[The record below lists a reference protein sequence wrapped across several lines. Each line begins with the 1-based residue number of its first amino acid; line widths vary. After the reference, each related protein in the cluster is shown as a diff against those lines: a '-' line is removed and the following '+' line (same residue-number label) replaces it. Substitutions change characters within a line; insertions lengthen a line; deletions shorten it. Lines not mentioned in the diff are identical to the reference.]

1 MGRKR
6 FDEMPCAIAQTL
18 NRVGDWW
25 TLLIVRDAMKGA
37 RRFSDFHESTG
48 IAKNILTDRLKKLVE
63 NGVMTRVEV
72 GVRGQRQE
80 YILTESGEDLFP
92 ILMAMQQWGDKW
104 VFGTNQIPSIV
115 YDKRTGENLAPVQV
129 TNLSGDR
136 VNHGDIDTK
145 DGPGSQT
152 LLEAS

>member
-48 IAKNILTDRLKKLVE
+48 IAKNILTDRLKKLVD
-63 NGVMTRVEV
+63 NGVMTRIEV

-80 YILTESGEDLFP
+80 YVLTESGEDLFP

-104 VFGTNQIPSIV
+104 VFGDNQLPSIV
-115 YDKRTGENLAPVQV
+115 YDKRTGGKLAPVRV
-129 TNLSGDR
+129 TNDSGDR
-136 VNHGDIDTK
+136 VSHDDIDTK
-145 DGPGSQT
+145 DGPGGHT

>member
-6 FDEMPCAIAQTL
+6 FDEMSCAIAQTL
-18 NRVGDWW
+18 NQVGDWW

-48 IAKNILTDRLKKLVE
+48 IAKNILTDRLNKLVD
-63 NGVMTRVEV
+63 NGIMVREEV

-80 YILTESGEDLFP
+80 YVLTERGEALFP

-104 VFGTNQIPSIV
+104 IYGDDEAPVEVFDS
-115 YDKRTGENLAPVQV
+115 RTGETLAPIQV
-129 TNLSGDR
+129 ANESGEEVTHR
-136 VNHGDIDTK
+136 EL
-145 DGPGSQT
+145 GSRERGGSSSMR
-152 LLEAS
+152 EAG